1 MALIECPECNK
12 RISSFAERCPNCGLP
27 KVYFET
33 DNLQSNEA
41 ITQKL
46 KVDFDEPEVSTLET
60 FSNILKSFEFDYN
73 NVFSHNE
80 YISNS
85 EKKAIFDRY
94 YKYFNKFVADK
105 NLFSKIQ
112 AEHADMRIE
121 YKLLISFAEKM
132 RKLDASVD
140 EHNEKYV
147 LKAVEDNK
155 EYLDNILKDI
165 DPNIKLDDEQRKAV
179 VTDDDYC
186 LLIAGAGAGK
196 TTTMAAKVKWL
207 VEKKN
212 VKPNE
217 IMLISYTNKAIDELR
232 ERVNNKMKIPA
243 KILTFH
249 SFAFD
254 IVKSSVDKRP
264 EVNFTSYKIISE
276 MIEKKLFKDNTFMKK
291 IILFLGYYFN
301 VLEEAFDF
309 ESLDEYHLYKAS
321 QEYNTLKGDLEKYIE
336 NVEKTRS
343 KYASTLTGERMRS
356 ASEVQIANFL
366 YLNGIDYQ
374 YEKVYPH
381 RIENA
386 RKEYTPDFYIFQE
399 GKEAYIEHY
408 GINQDYT
415 SKIYDEKTLE
425 KYKKAIEDK
434 RKLHCKYETNL
445 IETWNSYTDGTIL
458 KENLEKELKKHGFVF
473 RKRNVDE
480 VYEKITQTSK
490 DKYMF
495 KFIYF
500 MMEFIERYKTE
511 GYGKDGFEKLR
522 KKTNNIRTLMFL
534 ELAEVCYDYYQNYLE
549 EHNQVDFAD
558 MINEGTKYLSEI
570 QKREIKLP
578 YKYIIIDEFQD
589 IATQR
594 FNFTKKLSQVTGAK
608 VVAVGDDWQ
617 SIYAFAG
624 ADISLFTRFLELLGS
639 GKELQITHTYRNS
652 QELIDIAGGF
662 IQKNSNQIRKKLV
675 SPKHLCDPI
684 QIESFN
690 DGYQLFNNLAE
701 RTTDMIGKIIDE
713 YGINSSIL
721 LIGRYNFDK
730 NKLTK
735 TNYFDDVYSANGK
748 SSEKIICKKY
758 PNANITYMTAH
769 SSKGLGYDNVILIN
783 MLEGKFGFPSQIAV
797 DPIMKLVLHEDNSI
811 AFSEE
816 RRLLY
821 VALTRTKNRVY
832 IVAPQNRPSRFL
844 LELIKDYNIKY
855 DGKINM
861 DIVKIYTK
869 KCPKCGYPLKK
880 EFNGRIGL
888 PLWICSNEPE
898 VCDFMT
904 NSDVVP
910 KDIFRCPVC
919 DGYMIVK
926 KMKDKQHYFYGCTN
940 YNSGKG
946 CLNILNFDEIKMV

>member
-12 RISSFAERCPNCGLP
+12 RISSFAENCPNCGLP
-27 KVYFET
+27 KIYFEHT
-33 DNLQSNEA
+33 NSKNSNDNL
-41 ITQKL
+41 
-46 KVDFDEPEVSTLET
+46 VDAKGNFNEPEISTLET
-60 FSNILKSFEFDYN
+60 FSNILKSFEFDYEN
-73 NVFSHNE
+73 IFSQDE

-85 EKKAIFDRY
+85 KKKAIFDRY

-112 AEHADMRIE
+112 AEHVDMRIDYE
-121 YKLLISFAEKM
+121 LLISFAEKM

-147 LKAVEDNK
+147 DKTIEDNK

-165 DPNIKLDDEQRKAV
+165 DPNIILDDEQRKAV

-207 VEKKN
+207 VEKKKI
-212 VKPNE
+212 KPNE

-232 ERVNNKMKIPA
+232 ERVNVKMKIPA

-264 EVNFTSYKIISE
+264 EVNFTSYRIISE
-276 MIEKKLFKDNTFMKK
+276 MIEKKLFKDNNFMRK

-301 VLEEAFDF
+301 VPEEAFDF
-309 ESLDEYHLYKAS
+309 ESLDEYHLYKSS

-336 NVEKTRS
+336 NVERTRS
-343 KYASTLTGERMRS
+343 KYSSTLTGEKLRS

-381 RIENA
+381 RIENSK
-386 RKEYTPDFYIFQE
+386 KEYTPDFYIFQN

-408 GINQDYT
+408 GINQNYT
-415 SKIYDEKTLE
+415 SKIYDKSTLE

-434 RKLHCKYETNL
+434 RTLHNKYGTKL
-445 IETWNSYTDGTIL
+445 IETWNSYNDGTTL
-458 KENLEKELKKHGFVF
+458 RENLEKELKKYGFVF
-473 RKRNVDE
+473 KKRNADE

-495 KFIYF
+495 KFVCF
-500 MMEFIERYKTE
+500 MIEFIERYKTE
-511 GYGKDGFEKLR
+511 GYGKDGFDKLR
-522 KKTNNIRTLMFL
+522 EKTNNLRTLLFL
-534 ELAEVCYDYYQNYLE
+534 ELAEVCYNYYQNYLK
-549 EHNQVDFAD
+549 EHNQIDFAD
-558 MINEGTKYLSEI
+558 MINDATKYLAEI
-570 QKREIKLP
+570 EKREIKLP

-589 IATQR
+589 IAPQR

-617 SIYAFAG
+617 SIYGFAG

-639 GKELQITHTYRNS
+639 GKEMQITHTYRNS
-652 QELIDIAGGF
+652 QELVDIAGNF
-662 IQKNSNQIRKKLV
+662 IQKNSNQITKKLV
-675 SPKHLCDPI
+675 SPKHLSDPI

-690 DGYQLFNNLAE
+690 DNYQMFNNLAQ
-701 RTTDMIGKIIDE
+701 RTTEMIGKIINE
-713 YGINSSIL
+713 YGIDSSIL
-721 LIGRYNFDK
+721 IIGRYNFDK
-730 NKLTK
+730 SKLTK
-735 TNYFDDVYSANGK
+735 TEYFDDVYSARGK
-748 SSEKIICKKY
+748 SGEKIICKKY
-758 PNANITYMTAH
+758 PDADITYMTAH

-783 MLEGKFGFPSQIAV
+783 MLEGKFGFPSQIAL
-797 DPIMKLVLHEDNSI
+797 DPIMKLVLHEDNAI
-811 AFSEE
+811 TFSEE

-832 IVAPQNRPSRFL
+832 IVAPEHRPSRFL

-855 DGKINM
+855 NGKINM
-861 DIVKIYTK
+861 DIVEIYTK
-869 KCPKCGYPLKK
+869 RCPKCGYPLKK
-880 EFNGRIGL
+880 KFNGRIGL

-904 NSDVVP
+904 NSDVVL
-910 KDIFRCPVC
+910 KDIFKCPIC

-926 KMKDKQHYFYGCTN
+926 RMKDKQHYFYGCTN
-940 YNSGKG
+940 YNSGRG
-946 CLNILNFDEIKMV
+946 CLNILNFDEA